1 MESSTR
7 CVACGCGVPTKQD
20 CLQGH
25 LHERADALAVND
37 PGIGSGW
44 QQSKQN
50 WAHLVVVGECH
61 RMRCRCLCCGE
72 VLRLYVLLLFVVVV
86 SVVGGSAEGGGI
98 ARKVL
103 LN

>member
-1 MESSTR
+1 MEPSTR
-7 CVACGCGVPTKQD
+7 CTACGWGVPIKQD

-25 LHERADALAVND
+25 LIVGLDALAVND

-61 RMRCRCLCCGE
+61 RMRRRCLCCEE
-72 VLRLYVLLLFVVVV
+72 VLQLYALLL
-86 SVVGGSAEGGGI
+86 
-98 ARKVL
+98 
-103 LN
+103 